1 MNSFCILLKEVIYM
15 EKREQEL
22 LVKKQTLM
30 AWTEI
35 LLSKGMIDL
44 AKCNRMKTLI
54 QRMTS

>member
-1 MNSFCILLKEVIYM
+1 MK
-15 EKREQEL
+15 KREQEL
-22 LVKKQTLM
+22 LIKKQTLM

-35 LLSKGMIDL
+35 LLAKGIIDL